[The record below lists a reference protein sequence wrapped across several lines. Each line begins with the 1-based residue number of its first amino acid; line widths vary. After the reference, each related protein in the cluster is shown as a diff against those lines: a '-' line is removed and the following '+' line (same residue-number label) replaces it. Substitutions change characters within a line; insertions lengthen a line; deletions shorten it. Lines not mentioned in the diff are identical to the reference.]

1 MTLERLPQ
9 GRGLALIMRPMPVVL
24 IIVIGWLYV
33 TILAAATE
41 PNIVAGV
48 LTFTFFGAIPCG
60 LIIYFAGSRVRRER
74 RRYQEMLAE
83 RQAEQ
88 QAAEDE
94 GKPGA

>member
-1 MTLERLPQ
+1 MSAGHVAAGSHLPRSLL
-9 GRGLALIMRPMPVVL
+9 GNLA
-24 IIVIGWLYV
+24 
-33 TILAAATE
+33 
-41 PNIVAGV
+41 VAGV

-94 GKPGA
+94 GKPEA